1 MFVFQLE
8 GDELTF
14 RSSRSSNSIL
24 KPRSYKHIVPTET
37 HFEYK
42 ANFCTGLQEAH
53 EKVISPA
60 LQHMGPAG
68 YKAMGIITPLIPMNL
83 SPLRLWPWEI
93 AFFLAFSQPFLNCS
107 EKVSSVFW
115 CDRCQSIRAIEPS
128 HSHAYCSRG
137 SLFCLPPWLP
147 AWMSFQK

>member
-1 MFVFQLE
+1 MFVFQPE

-24 KPRSYKHIVPTET
+24 KPRRYKHIVPTET

-42 ANFCTGLQEAH
+42 ADFFTGLQEAR

-60 LQHMGPAG
+60 LQNVGPAG
-68 YKAMGIITPLIPMNL
+68 YKALGAITPSIPMNL

-93 AFFLAFSQPFLNCS
+93 ACFLAFSQPF
-107 EKVSSVFW
+107 
-115 CDRCQSIRAIEPS
+115 
-128 HSHAYCSRG
+128 
-137 SLFCLPPWLP
+137 
-147 AWMSFQK
+147 